1 MKYNEEDLDI
11 ENKTISIN
19 KQATR
24 VKGGGVKVTGPKT
37 VSFIRK
43 EPIPQQIDTLI
54 KENEKSLCRG
64 EGRVIFVGQFF

>member
-24 VKGGGVKVTGPKT
+24 VKGGGVKVTRPKT
-37 VSFIRK
+37 STSIRM
-43 EPIPQQIDTLI
+43 EPIPQQVDTLI

-64 EGRVIFVGQFF
+64 DGRVFFCGSVF